1 MLSLDKINPLK
12 ALFTLRKIG
21 IKTSICGIEQ
31 MWGISSQMFP
41 FLKYPESKIIQEENY
56 LTNCLEAES
65 ISFVIF
71 VGEYD

>member
-1 MLSLDKINPLK
+1 
-12 ALFTLRKIG
+12 
-21 IKTSICGIEQ
+21 

-41 FLKYPESKIIQEENY
+41 FLKYPESRVIQEENY